1 MCGIAGIVRADSAAP
16 VSLDALRRMAGAL
29 RHRGPDGWG
38 LARGPGF
45 GLVSTRLA
53 IFDVPGGWQPMRAE
67 SGALLVYNGEVYNH
81 PELRRELGGRFA
93 TTCDAEVVLRLLE
106 RDGLA
111 ALDCFNGQFAFAWW
125 QPAER
130 RLTLVRDRFG
140 VRPLHWTALP
150 DGGIAFASEA
160 KALFASGEVVAAP
173 DLAGIDEVFTL
184 WGPRAPR
191 SAFEHV
197 AQLPPGGLLVWERGQ
212 LVARRTWWAP
222 DYDPES
228 LAARTAAAAATPH
241 AGNAHA
247 APRFSA
253 PPDPDELPEL
263 LGDAVRLRLRADVP
277 VGTYL
282 SGGLDSSLISA
293 LAQQASDHE
302 LRTFSVAFHDAR
314 YDERAHQQ
322 QVAQALGTRHHVVEI
337 GPREIADGFRD
348 AVAHAETPLIRT
360 APVPLAL
367 LARATREHG
376 ITVVATGEGADEL
389 YWGYDLFK
397 ETAVR
402 ELHARDPERAT
413 ALLDA
418 LYPYLD
424 VPAERRGPAWRR
436 FFFEAG
442 AADDPLFSHQP
453 RIAATAVVKA
463 FYRPE
468 VAEAL
473 AGRNGAGEGRAAEGD
488 CAALRR
494 LRAELPGA
502 FSRWSALERA
512 AYLELTTLL
521 APYLLAAQ
529 GDRVAMAHGVEGRF
543 PFLDHRVFEHSV
555 RLPAE
560 RKLGAGLREK
570 AELRALAERL
580 LPAEVAARTKQPYRA
595 PEIAPFFGG
604 HAPEWVEERLGARAL
619 DEVGIFDPARVAGL
633 LRRCRSGKAS
643 GFREGMALVG
653 ILSTQVWHE
662 RFCGVGTGGSAD
674 WPAEQ
679 TEPRV
684 MLDATGGA
692 SDP

>member
-1 MCGIAGIVRADSAAP
+1 MCGIGGIVRTDPAAP
-16 VSLDALRRMAGAL
+16 VALDALRRMAGAL

-38 LARGPGF
+38 MARTPGA

-53 IFDVPGGWQPMRAE
+53 IFDVPGGWQPMRAAG
-67 SGALLVYNGEVYNH
+67 GALLVYNGEVYNH
-81 PELRRELGGRFA
+81 PELRAQLGGAFA
-93 TTCDAEVVLRLLE
+93 TTSDTEVVLRLLE

-111 ALDCFNGQFAFAWW
+111 ALDRLNGQFALAWW
-125 QPAER
+125 DPQAR

-140 VRPLHWTALP
+140 VRPLHWAALP

-160 KALFASGEVVAAP
+160 TALFAAGEVAAEP

-184 WGPRAPR
+184 WGPRAPHT
-191 SAFEHV
+191 AFRGV
-197 AQLPPGGLLVWERGQ
+197 AQLPPGGLLVWERGRI
-212 LVARRTWWAP
+212 VAQRTWWEPQYEPAA
-222 DYDPES
+222 
-228 LAARTAAAAATPH
+228 LAGHAARAASVAVPSSP
-241 AGNAHA
+241 A
-247 APRFSA
+247 APRPS

-263 LGDAVRLRLRADVP
+263 LADAVRLRLRADVP

-282 SGGLDSSLISA
+282 SGGLDSSLITA
-293 LAQQASDHE
+293 LARQASDHE
-302 LRTFSVAFHDAR
+302 LRTFSVAFRDAR
-314 YDERAHQQ
+314 YDERAFQQ
-322 QVAQALGTRHHVVEI
+322 QVAQALGTRHHVVEV

-360 APVPLAL
+360 APVPLQL
-367 LARATREHG
+367 LARATREQG

-413 ALLDA
+413 ALLDT

-424 VPAERRGPAWRR
+424 VPAERRGPAWARS
-436 FFFEAG
+436 FFDAG
-442 AADDPLFSHQP
+442 SQQDPLFSHQP
-453 RIAATAVVKA
+453 RIAATGIVKA

-468 VAEAL
+468 VTQAL
-473 AGRNGAGEGRAAEGD
+473 ATNGGD
-488 CAALRR
+488 PLAR
-494 LRAELPGA
+494 LRAALPAG
-502 FSRWSALERA
+502 FGRWSALERA

-555 RLPAE
+555 RLPPE
-560 RKLGAGLREK
+560 RKLGPGLREK
-570 AELRALAERL
+570 AELRALAQRL
-580 LPAEVAARTKQPYRA
+580 LPPEVAARTKQPYRA
-595 PEIAPFFGG
+595 PEVAPFFGE
-604 HAPEWVEERLGARAL
+604 HAPAWVEERLEARAL
-619 DEVGIFDPARVAGL
+619 DDVGIFDPARVAGL
-633 LRRCRSGKAS
+633 LRRCRAGKAS

-662 RFCGVGTGGSAD
+662 RFCGVGAGAVADRPAQSAGSPAD
-674 WPAEQ
+674 WGK
-679 TEPRV
+679 PRV
-684 MLDATGGA
+684 LLDDVGNT
-692 SDP
+692 DP

>member
-1 MCGIAGIVRADSAAP
+1 MCGIAGIVRADLEAP
-16 VSLDALRRMAGAL
+16 VPLDALRRMAGAL

-38 LARGPGF
+38 MARTPGA

-53 IFDVPGGWQPMRAE
+53 IFDVPGGWQPMRGE
-67 SGALLVYNGEVYNH
+67 RGSLLVYNGEVYNH
-81 PELRRELGGRFA
+81 PELRAQLGSELA
-93 TTCDAEVVLRLLE
+93 TTSDTEVVLRLLE
-106 RDGLA
+106 RDGLR
-111 ALDCFNGQFAFAWW
+111 ALDRLNGQFAFAWW
-125 QPAER
+125 EPAAR

-140 VRPLHWTALP
+140 VRPLHWAVLP
-150 DGGIAFASEA
+150 DGGIVFGSEA
-160 KALFASGEVVAAP
+160 KALFASGEVVAEP
-173 DLAGIDEVFTL
+173 DLAGIDETFTL

-191 SAFEHV
+191 SAFRGV
-197 AQLPPGGLLVWERGQ
+197 AQLPPGGLLVWEDGAI
-212 LVARRTWWAP
+212 VARRTWWEP
-222 DYDPES
+222 DYDPDVF
-228 LAARTAAAAATPH
+228 AARAAGTAPAARVAT
-241 AGNAHA
+241 AGVPNAE
-247 APRFSA
+247 
-253 PPDPDELPEL
+253 ELPDL
-263 LGDAVRLRLRADVP
+263 LTDAVRLRLRADVP

-282 SGGLDSSLISA
+282 SGGLDSSLITA

-314 YDERAHQQ
+314 YDERAFQQ

-360 APVPLAL
+360 APVPLML

-402 ELHARDPERAT
+402 ELHTCDPERAT
-413 ALLDA
+413 ALLDQ

-424 VPAERRGPAWRR
+424 VPAERRGPAWARS
-436 FFFEAG
+436 FFEAG
-442 AADDPLFSHQP
+442 SADDPLFSHQP
-453 RIAATAVVKA
+453 RIAATGIVRA

-468 VAEAL
+468 VAHAL
-473 AGRNGAGEGRAAEGD
+473 ASNGGD
-488 CAALRR
+488 PLAR
-494 LRAELPGA
+494 LRADLPPA
-502 FSRWSALERA
+502 FGRWSALERA

-521 APYLLAAQ
+521 APNLLAAQ

-555 RLPAE
+555 RLPPE
-560 RKLGAGLREK
+560 RKLGPGLCEK
-570 AELRALAERL
+570 AELRALAARL

-595 PEIAPFFGG
+595 PEVAPFFGDQ
-604 HAPEWVEERLGARAL
+604 APGWVEERLEARAL
-619 DEVGIFDPARVAGL
+619 DDVGLFDPVRVEGL
-633 LRRCRSGKAS
+633 LRRCRTGKAS

-662 RFCGVGTGGSAD
+662 RFCGVGTGAGAE
-674 WPAEQ
+674 WPAES
-679 TEPRV
+679 TEPRIL
-684 MLDATGGA
+684 LDAAERIT
-692 SDP
+692 SQ

>member
-1 MCGIAGIVRADSAAP
+1 MCGVAGIVRADPAAP
-16 VSLDALRRMAGAL
+16 VSLDALRRMAGAQ

-38 LARGPGF
+38 MAREAGA

-53 IFDVPGGWQPMRAE
+53 IFDVPGGWQPMRGE
-67 SGALLVYNGEVYNH
+67 RGTLLVYNGEVYNH
-81 PELRRELGGRFA
+81 PELRASLGGAFA
-93 TTCDAEVVLRLLE
+93 TSSDTEVVLRLLE
-106 RDGLA
+106 RHGLA
-111 ALDCFNGQFAFAWW
+111 ALGRLNGQFALAWW
-125 QPAER
+125 EPEER

-140 VRPLHWTALP
+140 VRPLHWAALP

-160 KALFASGEVVAAP
+160 KALFASGEVVAEP

-184 WGPRAPR
+184 WGARAPR
-191 SAFEHV
+191 SAFRGV
-197 AQLPPGGLLVWERGQ
+197 AQLPPGGLLVWERGEI
-212 LVARRTWWAP
+212 VARRTWWEPAYEPGPAP
-222 DYDPES
+222 G
-228 LAARTAAAAATPH
+228 A
-241 AGNAHA
+241 
-247 APRFSA
+247 
-253 PPDPDELPEL
+253 DELPEL
-263 LGDAVRLRLRADVP
+263 LADAVRLRLRADVP

-282 SGGLDSSLISA
+282 SGGLDSSLITA

-314 YDERAHQQ
+314 YDERAFQQ
-322 QVAQALGTRHHVVEI
+322 QVAHALGTRHHVVEI

-348 AVAHAETPLIRT
+348 AVVHAEAPLIRT
-360 APVPLAL
+360 APVPLML

-402 ELHARDPERAT
+402 ELHAHDPERAT
-413 ALLDA
+413 ALLDR

-424 VPAERRGPAWRR
+424 VPPERRGPAWARS
-436 FFFEAG
+436 FFEAG
-442 AADDPLFSHQP
+442 PHDDPLFSHQP
-453 RIAATAVVKA
+453 RIAATGIVKA

-468 VAEAL
+468 VVHALGGADGPRAARANGGPADRPAL
-473 AGRNGAGEGRAAEGD
+473 A
-488 CAALRR
+488 R
-494 LRAELPGA
+494 LRAGLPPA
-502 FSRWSALERA
+502 FGRWSALERA

-521 APYLLAAQ
+521 APNLLAAQ

-555 RLPAE
+555 RLPPE
-560 RKLGAGLREK
+560 RKLGPGLREK

-580 LPAEVAARTKQPYRA
+580 LPPEVAARTKQPYRA
-595 PEIAPFFGG
+595 PEVAPFFGEQ
-604 HAPEWVEERLGARAL
+604 APGWVEERLEARAL
-619 DEVGIFDPARVAGL
+619 DAVGIFDPARVAGL

-662 RFCGVGTGGSAD
+662 RYCGASAPAG
-674 WPAEQ
+674 WPAEP

-684 MLDATGGA
+684 LLDAEGIT
-692 SDP
+692 SQ